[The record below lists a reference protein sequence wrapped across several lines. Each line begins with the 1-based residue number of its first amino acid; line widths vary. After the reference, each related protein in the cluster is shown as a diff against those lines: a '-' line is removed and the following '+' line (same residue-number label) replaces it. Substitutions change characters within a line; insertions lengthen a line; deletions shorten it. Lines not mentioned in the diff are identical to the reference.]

1 MLLNPARRANQN
13 QWLSIYSLPCSTY
26 VPETTL
32 EYLTSDDLWVKPE
45 KQNKTNHKTTFM
57 LTHHFTLPSFFFSAL
72 LIQISDLLIFIYN
85 SKLKCRYFVKN
96 LHYINQQPVFQCTVS
111 IYQLSSSHLER
122 NYNGKH
128 QKFISS
134 MKREM
139 NHNYLKNL
147 KIFMNTYLLST
158 HISIRNTYKTNFSI
172 L

>member
-1 MLLNPARRANQN
+1 MAIHLLPALLHLGPRN
-13 QWLSIYSLPCSTY
+13 YSGI
-26 VPETTL
+26 
-32 EYLTSDDLWVKPE
+32 SDKWWCLWVKPE
-45 KQNKTNHKTTFM
+45 KQNKTNHKTTFTGPRFM
-57 LTHHFTLPSFFFSAL
+57 LTHHFTFSSFFFNAL
-72 LIQISDLLIFIYN
+72 LIQISDLLIFIYK

-128 QKFISS
+128 QRFISS

-147 KIFMNTYLLST
+147 KIFIDTYLLST